1 MIDPTASDVI
11 ATIRVDVHYFEA
23 GNVQLAAKHSGS
35 ISLPPAG
42 DDQASKI
49 VTAISKFESEYQ
61 LQLNETYSAL
71 GDKAFKALRRA
82 LPVYRTKIDWEKIGS
97 YKAGWDWIAEGKKA
111 NGAA

>member
-1 MIDPTASDVI
+1 M
-11 ATIRVDVHYFEA
+11 HYFEA
-23 GNVQLAAKHSGS
+23 GNVQLAAKHSGTLP
-35 ISLPPAG
+35 LPPAG
-42 DDQASKI
+42 DDQPSKI
-49 VTAISKFESEYQ
+49 ITAISKFESEYQ

-111 NGAA
+111 HGVA